1 MLLLPS
7 TASLRRPDRVA
18 ALQVTDEQALA
29 AAVRLADDER
39 LLVEVRVVATLPSS
53 RRVEPPWQPST
64 AATWRRWRGGWRRG
78 PWWWWSVGATS
89 SPPRWWRGGGG
100 KNEKQ

>member
-39 LLVEVRVVATLPSS
+39 LLVEVRVVATLP
-53 RRVEPPWQPST
+53 
-64 AATWRRWRGGWRRG
+64 
-78 PWWWWSVGATS
+78 
-89 SPPRWWRGGGG
+89 
-100 KNEKQ
+100 